1 MRARGSNHF
10 HCAKGAK
17 TSSWDRGANMR
28 KIMILGLAILTALS
42 IAGCA
47 GKGKVPLGK
56 GKGKTPIH
64 TRG

>member
-1 MRARGSNHF
+1 
-10 HCAKGAK
+10 
-17 TSSWDRGANMR
+17 MR
-28 KIMILGLAILTALS
+28 KVLVIGLTILTALS
-42 IAGCA
+42 IAACS

>member
-1 MRARGSNHF
+1 
-10 HCAKGAK
+10 
-17 TSSWDRGANMR
+17 MR
-28 KIMILGLAILTALS
+28 KILVLGLAILTALS
-42 IAGCA
+42 VAGCA